1 MSRKRQ
7 KLDRRPLSEADL
19 QRGTRQL
26 RRIETLIDCVYA
38 LVIVLT
44 VSELP
49 LPADEGLTAVSA
61 IEFMRTHVDAYLPV
75 LIAIVLVVLYWIQNN
90 ILFGNL
96 SRTDDRHSAI
106 SLLQIFFLLF
116 YFYTIGLGLDLD
128 NPPSALALQ
137 SVTVVLVGLCSLA
150 GWSYAS
156 RNRRLLAPEV
166 SVEKIRKVFEW
177 SREIGLERRAFFLIG
192 MPNETVTDIHLTEKL
207 ISEIDPDVF
216 GVTILCPYPG
226 SDFYDPETMKYYDWS
241 VADEYS
247 NPYWKTRHLSNQD
260 LRYW

>member
-49 LPADEGLTAVSA
+49 LPADEGMTAVSA

-137 SVTVVLVGLCSLA
+137 SGTVVLVGLCSLA

-166 SVEKIRKVFEW
+166 SVEKIRKVRIQMLAEP
-177 SREIGLERRAFFLIG
+177 LTALITLVCTPLG
-192 MPNETVTDIHLTEKL
+192 RTAWEVAWL
-207 ISEIDPDVF
+207 S
-216 GVTILCPYPG
+216 YPL
-226 SDFYDPETMKYYDWS
+226 
-241 VADEYS
+241 VAWIVKRMVRVDA
-247 NPYWKTRHLSNQD
+247 
-260 LRYW
+260 